1 MANGFIN
8 EVSIRAKDID
18 SLNRHV
24 ISAYIDDG
32 DLVGDNIDGGNV
44 FQVTKT
50 KHSDVVGTNGTD
62 GTADNEVWRISKPL
76 TKDNDD
82 FDEDTIL
89 AHANGLAMAYNPEA
103 KVTRV
108 NGKDFTGLSA
118 DVRDFTN
125 VALLPFNAF
134 YLKKYDLIELS
145 ADCIS
150 GTYVATGG
158 AGVET
163 KYLVPDDG
171 SYKLKFST
179 SSTIDYTISGTP
191 DVDKTVQCT
200 CLEIKEVRQ
209 AQFSSS
215 GIGEEY
221 VTTYLCEVISE

>member
-1 MANGFIN
+1 MAKGFIN

-18 SLNRHV
+18 ALNKHV

-32 DLVGDNIDGGNV
+32 VLKGDDIDGGSV
-44 FQVTKT
+44 FNITKT
-50 KHSDVVGTNGTD
+50 KHADVTASNGTD
-62 GTADNEVWRISKPL
+62 GLTDREVWRISAPL

-89 AHANGLAMAYNPEA
+89 ANANGLAMAYNPNTSL
-103 KVTRV
+103 VRV
-108 NGKDFTGLSA
+108 NGKDFTGLTV
-118 DVRDFTN
+118 DVRDLTN
-125 VALLPFNAF
+125 VGLKPFNAF
-134 YLKKYDLIELS
+134 YLKKYDLVELS
-145 ADCIS
+145 ADCIT

-209 AQFSSS
+209 AQFPSNKV
-215 GIGEEY
+215 GNEY